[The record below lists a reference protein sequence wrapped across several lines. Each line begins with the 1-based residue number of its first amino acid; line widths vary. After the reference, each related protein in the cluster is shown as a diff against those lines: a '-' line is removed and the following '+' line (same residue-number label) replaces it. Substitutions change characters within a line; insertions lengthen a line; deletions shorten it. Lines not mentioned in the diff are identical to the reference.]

1 MSVAPP
7 PPHQSSQS
15 PSQDHFGVHVA
26 TETGA
31 AATDVC
37 DHKCP
42 TLINLKGLVM
52 IPNNSVKSG
61 TKRGSEQKIRDSLLD
76 GKKKKN
82 QKR

>member
-1 MSVAPP
+1 MLPLK
-7 PPHQSSQS
+7 
-15 PSQDHFGVHVA
+15 
-26 TETGA
+26 A

-61 TKRGSEQKIRDSLLD
+61 TKRGSEQKISDLLLD
-76 GKKKKN
+76 GEKNN